1 MSKPKSN
8 TNQKKIKLSEKDSL
22 MQSVYIERLER
33 FLALAEL
40 SYELKTAPRIYQN
53 QDVKLKPEE

>member
-1 MSKPKSN
+1 MSKPKTN

-22 MQSVYIERLER
+22 MQSIYIERLER

-40 SYELKTAPRIYQN
+40 SYVLKTAPRISEN

>member
-1 MSKPKSN
+1 MSKTKSN

-40 SYELKTAPRIYQN
+40 SYVLKTAPRIYP
-53 QDVKLKPEE
+53 KSK

>member
-1 MSKPKSN
+1 MSKPKAN
-8 TNQKKIKLSEKDSL
+8 TNQKKITLSEKDSL

-40 SYELKTAPRIYQN
+40 SYVLKTAPRIYP
-53 QDVKLKPEE
+53 KIK

>member
-1 MSKPKSN
+1 MSKTKSN

-40 SYELKTAPRIYQN
+40 SYLLKTVPRISKI
-53 QDVKLKPEE
+53 QDIKLKPEE

>member
-1 MSKPKSN
+1 MSKAKIN
-8 TNQKKIKLSEKDSL
+8 TNQKKIRLSEKDSL

-40 SYELKTAPRIYQN
+40 SYVLKTAPRVSEN
-53 QDVKLKPEE
+53 QDIK

>member
-1 MSKPKSN
+1 MSKTKAN
-8 TNQKKIKLSEKDSL
+8 INQKKIKLSEKDSL

-40 SYELKTAPRIYQN
+40 SYVLKTAPRISEN

>member
-1 MSKPKSN
+1 MSKAKAN

-40 SYELKTAPRIYQN
+40 SYALKTAPRIFEN